1 MPTARGKLKT
11 IYKGDIMPMV
21 TNEKQVLL
29 NMLQTDLSYEL
40 ASAIQYFQHA
50 AVIGGLY
57 FAFAADLLTHGDEE
71 IGHAKKLNDLIAFHG
86 GIPLVEVA
94 NRFMASNPTSML
106 KQDYEGELDAIARYK
121 AHLDTAL
128 AMGET
133 GIVSVLLD
141 ILADEE
147 SHANDIRSIL
157 ADGI

>member
-1 MPTARGKLKT
+1 
-11 IYKGDIMPMV
+11 MPMV
-21 TNEKQVLL
+21 TDEKQNLL
-29 NMLQTDLSYEL
+29 NMLETDLAFEY
-40 ASAIQYFQHA
+40 ASALQYFQHA

-94 NRFMASNPTSML
+94 SRFMASNPTSML

-121 AHLDTAL
+121 AHIDTAL
-128 AMGET
+128 ALGET

-147 SHANDIRSIL
+147 HHAGDLRTIL
-157 ADGI
+157 AEGV

>member
-1 MPTARGKLKT
+1 
-11 IYKGDIMPMV
+11 
-21 TNEKQVLL
+21 
-29 NMLQTDLSYEL
+29 MLETDLAYEY
-40 ASAIQYFQHA
+40 AAAIQYFQHA

-86 GIPLVEVA
+86 GIPLVETA
-94 NRFMASNPTSML
+94 SRFMASNPTSML

-121 AHLDTAL
+121 DHIKAAE
-128 AMGET
+128 AIGET

-147 SHANDIRSIL
+147 HHANDLRSVL
-157 ADGI
+157 AEGI

>member
-1 MPTARGKLKT
+1 
-11 IYKGDIMPMV
+11 MPMV
-21 TNEKQVLL
+21 TNEKQALL
-29 NMLQTDLSYEL
+29 NMLQTDLAYEL

-71 IGHAKKLNDLIAFHG
+71 IGHAKKLNDLIAYHG

-121 AHLDTAL
+121 DHIKAAE
-128 AMGET
+128 AIGKT
-133 GIVSVLLD
+133 GIVSVLMD

-147 SHANDIRSIL
+147 HHANDLKSIL
-157 ADGI
+157 AEGL